1 MLRKISFALLA
12 VGALAL
18 VACGDDTKPAT
29 KKDTGGIKL
38 PDGGTKEG
46 GVTPGLE
53 GGVTP
58 GLEGGVTPGKEAGT
72 TPTAGFGSSCSQT
85 KPCADT
91 TMMCAVVQQGATN
104 GFCTKE
110 CANQGGECTGAPTGT
125 HAFCILSD
133 QTKTKF
139 YCAFLC
145 SAKDQSG
152 QVATWPCPT
161 DLKCDTAENP
171 PGSGQK
177 ACVP

>member
-18 VACGDDTKPAT
+18 VACGDDTKPVT

-38 PDGGTKEG
+38 PDSGTNP
-46 GVTPGLE
+46 TPDTGTNP
-53 GGVTP
+53 TP
-58 GLEGGVTPGKEAGT
+58 DTGTVTPGKEAGT
-72 TPTAGFGSSCSQT
+72 TPTAGFGASCSQT

-91 TMMCAVVQQGATN
+91 SMMCAVVQQGATT

-110 CANQGGECTGAPTGT
+110 CTNQGGECTGAPTGT

-161 DLKCDTAENP
+161 DLKCDTVENP
-171 PGSGQK
+171 AGSGQK
-177 ACVP
+177 ACIP